1 MSNELRVVLWYLR
14 RPSLYGEFRR
24 HLARVARRAL
34 GRDDERRD
42 QAIEW
47 CRSVATDT
55 EAALASLL
63 GGAALTS
70 PSPVYAERM
79 AAAEA
84 RASARG
90 IELPGAAN
98 LELLRAMT
106 DHIGATRVIETGVG
120 AGWSSLVFL
129 MSLETRQGA
138 RLVSTDMPYPGS
150 SRALEDSVGCVVPP
164 ELRDRWTLLRH
175 PDRGGLPR
183 ALALLP
189 TIDLC
194 HYDSDKSREG
204 RRWAYPR
211 LWSALR
217 PGGIFVSDDIE
228 DNTAFEEFATA
239 TGVRP
244 VVVHCPARKGLKY
257 VGVLVKPLGAGA
269 ATPGRR

>member
-1 MSNELRVVLWYLR
+1 MNDELRVFLWYLR

-24 HLARVARRAL
+24 HLARVVRRAL

-42 QAIEW
+42 QAIQW
-47 CRSVATDT
+47 CRSVSTDT
-55 EAALASLL
+55 EAALATLV
-63 GGAALTS
+63 GGAGFSS
-70 PSPVYAERM
+70 PSPAYAEKM

-90 IELPGAAN
+90 VELPGAAN

-106 DHIGATRVIETGVG
+106 DHIAATRVIETGVG

-129 MSLETRQGA
+129 MSLEARQGA

-150 SRALEDSVGCVVPP
+150 SHALEDSVGCVVPL
-164 ELRDRWTLLRH
+164 ELRDMWTLLRY
-175 PDRGGLPR
+175 PDRGALPR
-183 ALALLP
+183 AMALLP

-194 HYDSDKSREG
+194 HYDSDKSSEG
-204 RRWAYPR
+204 RRWAYPK

-228 DNTAFEEFATA
+228 DNTAFEEFAEA
-239 TGVRP
+239 VGVPP
-244 VVVHCPARKGLKY
+244 VVVRSPARKGEKF
-257 VGVLVKPLGAGA
+257 VGVLVKPLTGE
-269 ATPGRR
+269 GRESR